1 MTIAS
6 DPRMQEV
13 VISNDETTASRTD
26 AAATNTMNYIQRKVL
41 TIEIF
46 LPNIF
51 LQSVIM
57 GLSVNTNLGPC
68 IKIKLGSLYQYY
80 VIAYKADE
88 YTLADY
94 TKANEGQG
102 YTPEELAQE
111 YNDYISTIVVTPGT
125 INASKTAVQK
135 KWKTYSENTV
145 GCKKISSEVSYTRQT
160 LLFIIIITDSNL
172 SYYYQN
178 YFAFTLFTLEA
189 FPAISAPDSLVAIGT
204 IL

>member
-1 MTIAS
+1 
-6 DPRMQEV
+6 
-13 VISNDETTASRTD
+13 
-26 AAATNTMNYIQRKVL
+26 MNYIQRKVL

-68 IKIKLGSLYQYY
+68 IKIKLGSLR
-80 VIAYKADE
+80 
-88 YTLADY
+88 L
-94 TKANEGQG
+94 
-102 YTPEELAQE
+102 
-111 YNDYISTIVVTPGT
+111 
-125 INASKTAVQK
+125 
-135 KWKTYSENTV
+135 
-145 GCKKISSEVSYTRQT
+145 ISSLRLPALELSFSRQT